1 MIIMAPPRRYRR
13 GKKRQRRAFLRK
25 PCLCRAGEGR
35 HRAGQ
40 RGMLLMADTAGS
52 FPPGL
57 PSPASGTG
65 KRSLRG
71 KGGGAAGPG
80 PLVLRTGR
88 AHHARLR
95 RAGSVQ
101 AGKKRGKAACGAL
114 RGNSSRS
121 PRPKRHGG
129 NGRTICR
136 RKGRTTKKQPAL
148 HDILAGGPPGMPFF
162 ATARAC
168 RTRGGERRER
178 RAVAKKAGCACRAL
192 RDRAR
197 SDAASFSGKMR
208 SLARPL
214 CGRAEA
220 MAKACEGCRATARTK
235 GGRKRRGTGEPCRR
249 RAFPT
254 GRRAYAVGGRSVSL
268 SSRAISSGVRRRRR
282 NS

>member
-25 PCLCRAGEGR
+25 PCLCRAGEGC

-71 KGGGAAGPG
+71 MGRGAAGPG

-121 PRPKRHGG
+121 PRPKRNGG
-129 NGRTICR
+129 NGR
-136 RKGRTTKKQPAL
+136 K
-148 HDILAGGPPGMPFF
+148 DIPP
-162 ATARAC
+162 ARARITKTTAVC
-168 RTRGGERRER
+168 MALSPSGKSRRG
-178 RAVAKKAGCACRAL
+178 RAL
-192 RDRAR
+192 FRVNIR
-197 SDAASFSGKMR
+197 
-208 SLARPL
+208 
-214 CGRAEA
+214 
-220 MAKACEGCRATARTK
+220 
-235 GGRKRRGTGEPCRR
+235 
-249 RAFPT
+249 
-254 GRRAYAVGGRSVSL
+254 
-268 SSRAISSGVRRRRR
+268 
-282 NS
+282 